1 MVMDIVTILIAL
13 ALLFVAWKVITG
25 IVKFGV
31 MALIVIAAGYV
42 LYSGGFN

>member
-1 MVMDIVTILIAL
+1 MSWVTILIAI

-31 MALIVIAAGYV
+31 MALIVVVAAYV
-42 LYSGGFN
+42 LLNGGWL